1 MPHKD
6 PEVRKAYLKA
16 YNKLPKVIR
25 KRKIYMADYRKSI
38 AFKKWYYRED
48 VKERRK
54 EFDKKKRLKNKNKP
68 HIIERRK
75 KYHKKWY
82 LKNRDKKLKQNLEW
96 IKNNKIKVNEYK
108 KRWVSEN
115 RDKIEGYQK
124 KYKRKVGKELLRKRA
139 RKSLEKNREKRHLR
153 KKERMQT
160 DIQFKIRSMVSV
172 RLRNGLIRF
181 NKKKNKGK
189 RTQDYLGCSY
199 SYYVKYLE
207 KKFKKGMS
215 WKNFGRNGWEID
227 HIKPLAK
234 FDLTKVNHQK
244 KAFNFKNTQP
254 LWRKENRSKGDKI
267 LN

>member
-1 MPHKD
+1 
-6 PEVRKAYLKA
+6 
-16 YNKLPKVIR
+16 
-25 KRKIYMADYRKSI
+25 
-38 AFKKWYYRED
+38 
-48 VKERRK
+48 
-54 EFDKKKRLKNKNKP
+54 
-68 HIIERRK
+68 
-75 KYHKKWY
+75 
-82 LKNRDKKLKQNLEW
+82 
-96 IKNNKIKVNEYK
+96 
-108 KRWVSEN
+108 
-115 RDKIEGYQK
+115 
-124 KYKRKVGKELLRKRA
+124 
-139 RKSLEKNREKRHLR
+139 
-153 KKERMQT
+153 MQT

-199 SYYVKYLE
+199 SYYAKYLE